1 MRSAFARWNHV
12 NGSLL
17 CLEWD
22 GRQKAP
28 CGDCRKAS
36 KGAARAV
43 GLKIKILS
51 HKGSCKKKKKR
62 LWKWVGGSSVQLE
75 IKKNWKRYFYTLF
88 YYVFGRACELQ

>member
-1 MRSAFARWNHV
+1 MHSAFARWNHV

-43 GLKIKILS
+43 GLTELCALQVIVHGLGTVRVGLS
-51 HKGSCKKKKKR
+51 LTLDPNQGGAVAE
-62 LWKWVGGSSVQLE
+62 WVRAS
-75 IKKNWKRYFYTLF
+75 T
-88 YYVFGRACELQ
+88 GRSMVRVPLR